1 MQPIDAKNADVVEF
15 NLNIH
20 VARLLMSE
28 PFFAALSRRVDKRA
42 TGAIPTAAV
51 LVNPDTAQFEMLYN
65 PKFFQGLSDDAR
77 RDVLKHEMYHLIFEH
92 LTGRRPDGEN
102 QRLWNFATDLA
113 INSHLHSLP
122 EGCLKPG
129 QGPFE
134 EYPSGQTAEW
144 YLEKLKDDD
153 FDPDKNG
160 PGKGE
165 PGEPGEGEG
174 EGEGSGQPG
183 EEGGGSGGGG
193 LGDNGQFDS
202 HEHWG
207 DADQTTNEIARE
219 RLKDTLRKAAEE
231 SSRANSWGSVSAEVR
246 KEIMKRISGTID
258 WKKVLRYFIKTSQKA
273 NKSTSVKRI
282 NRRYPYVHPGRKTQR
297 QASIAISIDQS
308 GSVDDGMLAL
318 FFAELNKLASLAQ
331 FTVIPFDSDVA
342 KDKIYVWKKGEK
354 RPWER
359 VRYGGTDF
367 NPPTDYVNE
376 HGFDGHIILTDL
388 CAPKPKASKCQRM
401 WMTTE
406 YYARSPYFS
415 TNERIIAISEA
426 S

>member
-1 MQPIDAKNADVVEF
+1 MQPIDAKSTEVLDF
-15 NLNIH
+15 DLNIH
-20 VARLLMSE
+20 VARLLMTE

-42 TGAIPTAAV
+42 TTAIPTAAV

-65 PKFFQGLSDDAR
+65 PEFFQRLNDDAR

-92 LTGRRPDGEN
+92 LTGRRPDGES

-113 INSHLHSLP
+113 INSHLHNLP

-129 QGPFE
+129 QDRFKD
-134 EYPSGQTAEW
+134 YPEGQTAEW
-144 YLEKLKDDD
+144 YLEELKKRD
-153 FDPDKNG
+153 FDPDKG
-160 PGKGE
+160 PNSE
-165 PGEPGEGEG
+165 PSSGEGEGQGEGDG
-174 EGEGSGQPG
+174 EGEGS
-183 EEGGGSGGGG
+183 S

-207 DADQTTNEIARE
+207 GADQTTKEIARE
-219 RLKDTLRKAAEE
+219 RLKETLRKASEDAA
-231 SSRANSWGSVSAEVR
+231 RVNNWGTISASVR
-246 KEIMKRISGTID
+246 KEIMKRLSSTID

-273 NKSTSVKRI
+273 NKSSTIKRI

-297 QASIAISIDQS
+297 QANIAISIDQS
-308 GSVDDGMLAL
+308 GSVDDGMLAQ
-318 FFAELNKLASLAQ
+318 FFAELNKLADLAQ

-342 KDKIYVWKKGEK
+342 TDKVYVWKKGEK
-354 RPWER
+354 RKWER

-376 HGFDGHIILTDL
+376 RGFDGHIILTDL

-415 TNERIIAISEA
+415 TNERIIAIPEA

>member
-1 MQPIDAKNADVVEF
+1 MQPIDAKSTEVLDF
-15 NLNIH
+15 DLNIH
-20 VARLLMSE
+20 VARLLMTE

-42 TGAIPTAAV
+42 TTAIPTAAV

-65 PKFFQGLSDDAR
+65 PEFFQRLNDDAR

-92 LTGRRPDGEN
+92 LTGRRPDGES

-113 INSHLHSLP
+113 INSHLHNLP

-129 QGPFE
+129 QDRFKD
-134 EYPSGQTAEW
+134 YPEGQTAEW
-144 YLEKLKDDD
+144 YLEELKKRD
-153 FDPDKNG
+153 FGPDKG
-160 PGKGE
+160 PNSE
-165 PGEPGEGEG
+165 PSSGEGEGQGEGDG
-174 EGEGSGQPG
+174 EGEGS
-183 EEGGGSGGGG
+183 S

-207 DADQTTNEIARE
+207 GADQTTKEIARE
-219 RLKDTLRKAAEE
+219 RLKETLRKASEDAA
-231 SSRANSWGSVSAEVR
+231 RVNNWGTISASVR
-246 KEIMKRISGTID
+246 KEIMKRLSSTID

-273 NKSTSVKRI
+273 NKSSTIKRI

-297 QASIAISIDQS
+297 QANIAISIDQS
-308 GSVDDGMLAL
+308 GSVDDGMLAQ
-318 FFAELNKLASLAQ
+318 FFAELNKLADLAQ

-342 KDKIYVWKKGEK
+342 TDKVYVWKKGEK
-354 RPWER
+354 RKWER

-376 HGFDGHIILTDL
+376 RGFDGHIILTDL

-415 TNERIIAISEA
+415 TNERIIAIPEA

>member
-1 MQPIDAKNADVVEF
+1 MQPIDAKSTEVLDF
-15 NLNIH
+15 DLNIH
-20 VARLLMSE
+20 VARLLMTE

-42 TGAIPTAAV
+42 TTAIPTAAV

-65 PKFFQGLSDDAR
+65 PEFFQRLNDDAR

-92 LTGRRPDGEN
+92 LTGRRPDGES

-113 INSHLHSLP
+113 INSHLHNLP

-129 QGPFE
+129 QDRFKD
-134 EYPSGQTAEW
+134 YPEGQTAEW
-144 YLEKLKDDD
+144 YLEELKKRD
-153 FDPDKNG
+153 FDPDKG
-160 PGKGE
+160 PNSE
-165 PGEPGEGEG
+165 PSSGEGEGQGEGDG
-174 EGEGSGQPG
+174 EGEGS
-183 EEGGGSGGGG
+183 S

-207 DADQTTNEIARE
+207 GADQTTKEIARE
-219 RLKDTLRKAAEE
+219 RLKETLRKASEDAA
-231 SSRANSWGSVSAEVR
+231 RVNNWGTISASVR
-246 KEIMKRISGTID
+246 KEIMKRLSSTID

-273 NKSTSVKRI
+273 NKSSTIKRI

-297 QASIAISIDQS
+297 QANIAISIDQS
-308 GSVDDGMLAL
+308 GSVDDGMLAQ
-318 FFAELNKLASLAQ
+318 FFAELNKLADLAQ

-342 KDKIYVWKKGEK
+342 TDKVYVWKKGEK
-354 RPWER
+354 RKWER

-376 HGFDGHIILTDL
+376 RGFDGHIILTDL

-406 YYARSPYFS
+406 YYARHPYFS
-415 TNERIIAISEA
+415 TNERVIAIPEA